1 MILEVFDMK
10 KLRILVIDDEEA
22 VLRACVRALSEIPNA
37 EVISEQ
43 RSPRA
48 AELLKEKTFDLL
60 VSDIRMPEMSGVEL
74 LKVAHESDPDLPVIL
89 VTGYPTIETA
99 VESVKLG
106 AADYI
111 VKPVLPDDLLA
122 TAERVLERER
132 LRRENRVLRR
142 QMERSYSFGELVGQG
157 AAMKNVF
164 DTIGR
169 VAETDVDVLIVGET
183 GTGKELVARS
193 IHANSRR
200 KNKRFIPVDCGAIP
214 ENLLESELFGHERGA
229 FTGAH
234 QRSIGL
240 MEVADG
246 GTFFLDE
253 VVSLP
258 LSVQAKLLRALQER
272 QVRRVGGKQ
281 EIAVDIRV
289 VAASNLNPADEIRAQ
304 RFREDL
310 YYRVNVGRIEL
321 PPLRERGEDVSLL
334 INHFLDRYAK
344 EMGRPVRKVAPEAME
359 ILVSFSWP
367 GNVRELQNV
376 IKRALVMS
384 QGEVLVVENLPDEIV
399 AQSRTTSLEEGTGL
413 FFLREQRI
421 AAFERQY
428 LTDLLKTHGGDVSE
442 SARDACVPRG
452 TFYRLMKKYEIE
464 PQDFRRRG

>member
-1 MILEVFDMK
+1 MSR
-10 KLRILVIDDEEA
+10 LRILVIDDEEA

-48 AELLKEKTFDLL
+48 AELLKEKSFDLL
-60 VSDIRMPEMSGVEL
+60 VSDIRMPEMSGIEL
-74 LKVAHESDPDLPVIL
+74 LEVAHENDPDLPVIL

-142 QMERSYSFGELVGQG
+142 QMERSYTFGELVGRG

-240 MEVADG
+240 MELADG

-281 EIAVDIRV
+281 EISVDIRV
-289 VAASNLNPADEIRAQ
+289 VAASNLNAADEIRAQ

-310 YYRVNVGRIEL
+310 YYRINVGRIEL

-344 EMGRPVRKVAPEAME
+344 EMGRPVRKVSPEAME
-359 ILVSFSWP
+359 ILTSYSWP

-384 QGEVLVVENLPDEIV
+384 RDEVLAVEDLPDEIV
-399 AQSRTTSLEEGTGL
+399 AQSRTTTQEEGMGL
-413 FFLREQRI
+413 FILREQRI

-464 PQDFRRRG
+464 PQEFRRRG